1 MGSVT
6 KYEPLKSIS
15 HFNVF
20 PEGERK
26 NDNKNSIIR
35 ECHYRSGGGGGVV
48 SVFFFYISDIF
59 PLQP

>member
-35 ECHYRSGGGGGVV
+35 ECHYRSWGGSGGGGCIC
-48 SVFFFYISDIF
+48 FLFIYF
-59 PLQP
+59 